1 MLAELLPGWPDMC
14 LAAIDLC
21 YGVSAQGGREEKTIL
36 NREGKSFEMEKLS
49 LVFRCFLK
57 SSFICCLLKDTTTE

>member
-21 YGVSAQGGREEKTIL
+21 YGVSAQGGREEKTISKWG
-36 NREGKSFEMEKLS
+36 REKL
-49 LVFRCFLK
+49 
-57 SSFICCLLKDTTTE
+57 